1 MHNDFTVWKYPCL
14 LFVSTIYLI
23 LRIFLN
29 TSDLSDYSPQVWDRV
44 GLCWKISVTHD
55 TFLLAND
62 WLVKNLVNAH
72 VPFVHV
78 CPCARSHTNFLSN
91 VFSFLLKR
99 AGFNFCPSLPYQE
112 HSKHGFKQIQK
123 ASQSA
128 NLWKVQK
135 PTLERKGK
143 KAKAVSQPCR
153 LRGQWSACLWSLFVY
168 MHTSKI
174 V

>member
-1 MHNDFTVWKYPCL
+1 M
-14 LFVSTIYLI
+14 
-23 LRIFLN
+23 
-29 TSDLSDYSPQVWDRV
+29 
-44 GLCWKISVTHD
+44 
-55 TFLLAND
+55 
-62 WLVKNLVNAH
+62 KNLVNAH

-78 CPCARSHTNFLSN
+78 CTCACSRANFLSN

-135 PTLERKGK
+135 PTLERKVRKLKPFPSLADCVVNEALVYGRYSSTCTPLK
-143 KAKAVSQPCR
+143 WFNSIIFLDGEVICFLALGENLVMLEKFISQ
-153 LRGQWSACLWSLFVY
+153 
-168 MHTSKI
+168 
-174 V
+174 